1 MRLVLSSSLGFVL
14 ILVSARLGDTHPP
27 QGYQAVLAQVR
38 LSWEPDR
45 RLVLHGSQ
53 EILAIDSNRE
63 AATGSVF
70 TATNRACSAVSK
82 QERHPARLGSYW
94 QPLPLFEFMG

>member
-1 MRLVLSSSLGFVL
+1 MRLVISSSLGFIL
-14 ILVSARLGDTHPP
+14 ILVSVKLGDTHPP
-27 QGYQAVLAQVR
+27 RGYQAALAQVR

-45 RLVLHGSQ
+45 RLVSRGSQ
-53 EILAIDSNRE
+53 EIVAIDSNRE

-82 QERHPARLGSYW
+82 RERHPARLGSYW
-94 QPLPLFEFMG
+94 QPLPLLELMG